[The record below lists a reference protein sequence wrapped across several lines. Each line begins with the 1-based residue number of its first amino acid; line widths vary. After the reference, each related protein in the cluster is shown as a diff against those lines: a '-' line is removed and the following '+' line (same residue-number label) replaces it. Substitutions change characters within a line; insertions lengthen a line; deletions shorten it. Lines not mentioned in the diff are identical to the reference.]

1 MISGTCCY
9 IGTHINADI
18 SGFQLLLPHDFY
30 NIIFKSKIN
39 YWYSLRLSAYD
50 PPPMKNCV
58 GTCLHLF
65 SVCSPW
71 QVWYFNPFW
80 LQFYNK
86 LQFTIFI
93 MSRKAV
99 AHISLSRIA
108 NHFHSHVKI
117 HIGQHHVS
125 VKYMHCIHF
134 STKSDSPPPIFRE
147 AKRSLCYRSPFQ
159 QTGSFFDCLVSR
171 TLMDSNLILH

>member
-1 MISGTCCY
+1 
-9 IGTHINADI
+9 
-18 SGFQLLLPHDFY
+18 
-30 NIIFKSKIN
+30 
-39 YWYSLRLSAYD
+39 
-50 PPPMKNCV
+50 MKNCV

-125 VKYMHCIHF
+125 VKYIHCIHF
-134 STKSDSPPPIFRE
+134 STKSDSLPPSFEKPKDPFAIDLHFSRQAVSLTASLVAHWWTRIWSFTNLMTVTQGTTFGLCGGREDVPI
-147 AKRSLCYRSPFQ
+147 
-159 QTGSFFDCLVSR
+159 R
-171 TLMDSNLILH
+171 TC